1 MESDE
6 GDNRKAQ
13 PPLTALQRHP
23 TPLARV
29 LVVLAS
35 VVVVC
40 AGMYVAAGP
49 ILNPILFALVL
60 ALILSPV
67 YGWLR
72 RRLPTLL
79 ALLIMVIGLVTF
91 TLGLVILF
99 STSLS
104 RFTAELSFYATQWDD
119 QLAQLQAWLDG
130 LGLQTVALSSV
141 FDPEAI
147 AAVLGTIAAAILSFL
162 SDLFLIL
169 VLVLFFLAEGPAM
182 MRRLQSSVEEGHPR
196 IERLFAVGKGVTRQF
211 ALRAVVNLATSTGVT
226 LLLLVVG
233 VPYPLLWGILAF
245 FLSYVPY
252 IGLAVAMIPPALLAL
267 AESGLG
273 WAIGVIVGV
282 LVING
287 VAENLLSPMLMGRAL
302 NLSPTIVF
310 FSFIFWVFLLG
321 APGAFLAMPLTLFV
335 AVMLSTYPEA
345 SWLVS
350 LMVVQEPTTTTEEV
364 PAADTGDP
372 TA

>member
-1 MESDE
+1 VSAE
-6 GDNRKAQ
+6 GKDRETIS
-13 PPLTALQRHP
+13 PLTAQQRQP
-23 TPLARV
+23 ASFARV

-49 ILNPILFALVL
+49 ILNPIFFALTV
-60 ALILSPV
+60 ALIFSPV

-79 ALLIMVIGLVTF
+79 ALLIMTIGLVALTF
-91 TLGLVILF
+91 GLIMLL

-104 RFTAELSFYATQWDD
+104 RFTAELSYYAAQWDD
-119 QLAQLQAWLDG
+119 QLARLQAGIDE
-130 LGLQTVALSSV
+130 LGLATIDLSSV
-141 FDPEAI
+141 FDPSAM
-147 AAVLGTIAAAILSFL
+147 ATVLGTIAGAVLSFL

-182 MRRLQSSVEEGHPR
+182 MRRLQASVEGEHPR
-196 IERLFAVGKGVTRQF
+196 IEQLFDVGKGVTHQF
-211 ALRAVVNLATSTGVT
+211 ALRAVVNLATGAGVT

-233 VPYPLLWGILAF
+233 VPYPLLWGVLTF

-252 IGLAVAMIPPALLAL
+252 LGLWVATIPPTLLAL

-273 WAIGVIVGV
+273 WALVVVAGV
-282 LVING
+282 LVIN
-287 VAENLLSPMLMGRAL
+287 VLAENALSPYLMGRGL
-302 NLSPTIVF
+302 NLSPTVVF
-310 FSFIFWVFLLG
+310 FSFIFWIFLLG

-335 AVMLSTYPEA
+335 VVMLSTYPEA
-345 SWLVS
+345 GWLVS
-350 LMVVQEPTTTTEEV
+350 LMVAQEPTTTEEI
-364 PAADTGDP
+364 PAADTENS